1 MAHTFNIS
9 AGEAEA
15 GRSLRAQ
22 DQTRLHW
29 EFQDSQGWTE
39 RPCFKNN
46 NNELNKIIIVLP
58 EDQCSLHGSDLC
70 LL

>member
-15 GRSLRAQ
+15 GRSLRVQ

-29 EFQDSQGWTE
+29 EFQDSQGWKE

-46 NNELNKIIIVLP
+46 NNELNKIIVLP
-58 EDQCSLHGSDLC
+58 EDQCSLYGSDLC